1 MDNLILIIA
10 VIIILYILMTPK
22 DEGYELLYVPN
33 ADLNTWANTRP
44 IPLNPEQL
52 CETRCVT
59 NLENARILGAG
70 MSTEECIMKCY
81 SSN

>member
-10 VIIILYILMTPK
+10 VIVILFIIMTPK
-22 DEGYELLYVPN
+22 DEGYTYLYLPN
-33 ADLNTWANTRP
+33 EDLNTEMNTRL
-44 IPLNPEQL
+44 IPLSPEQL

-70 MSTEECIMKCY
+70 MSTQECIMRCY
-81 SSN
+81 TN